1 MASNKRVKRT
11 KHETLAFVD
20 RCCTC
25 ITWAIV
31 ARKHYSWGSFILIVL
46 NNVFICVIWPLLVK
60 DLDDF
65 QLLNLLWDARLVS
78 KSLKDFAGINLLWLA
93 HQVAKGDISA
103 STIPMLDVEESFAP
117 QALTFNIWK

>member
-1 MASNKRVKRT
+1 
-11 KHETLAFVD
+11 
-20 RCCTC
+20 
-25 ITWAIV
+25 
-31 ARKHYSWGSFILIVL
+31 
-46 NNVFICVIWPLLVK
+46 VIWPLLVK